1 MKFPSKKEIERILAN
16 ITEDDVSIAP
26 PKDAPPVDRA
36 KYDLCAKFIVFLRE
50 TNTSQAELA
59 RQIDVDRSR
68 INWIVR
74 YRIEHFTID
83 KLLELWTRIDPK
95 CTFKIS

>member
-1 MKFPSKKEIERILAN
+1 MRFPSKKEIERLLAS
-16 ITEDDVSIAP
+16 ITEDDYSIVP
-26 PKDAPPVDRA
+26 PKDAPPVDKA
-36 KYDLCAKFIVFLRE
+36 KYDLCRKFNVYLRE

-68 INWIVR
+68 INWIVK

-95 CTFKIS
+95 CQIKIS